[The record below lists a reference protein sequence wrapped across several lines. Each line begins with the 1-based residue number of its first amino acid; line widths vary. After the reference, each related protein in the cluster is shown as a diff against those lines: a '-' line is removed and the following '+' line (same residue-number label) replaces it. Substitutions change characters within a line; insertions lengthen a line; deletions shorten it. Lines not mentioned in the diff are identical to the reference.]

1 MFGIYKDQQENT
13 NRVDGEERFGKGVM
27 ALFTIDDY
35 KKVAENTVV
44 KNVVE
49 EIKNMKVKQE
59 NSKEQEEERQE

>member
-1 MFGIYKDQQENT
+1 
-13 NRVDGEERFGKGVM
+13 M